1 MAEAPEAWMALYRQR
16 RVRPYLMESLKAAE
30 GNAVEEFGRAQ
41 NALSLVN
48 VTKKP
53 GLHLVRKRKLI
64 KDVQQESE
72 RVYIWAAPEKLAKPE
87 EVFSLKSS
95 SSHHLRTA
103 KPPVVW
109 LTLSRGLTSH
119 HFLSKAFCWPYT
131 KLQHTLNPAWG
142 VRFP

>member
-1 MAEAPEAWMALYRQR
+1 MALYRQK
-16 RVRPYLMESLKAAE
+16 RVRLYLMESLKAAE
-30 GNAVEEFGRAQ
+30 GNEVEEFGRVQ
-41 NALSLVN
+41 NTLSLVN

-53 GLHLVRKRKLI
+53 GLHLVRKRKLV
-64 KDVQQESE
+64 KDVQQDSE
-72 RVYIWAAPEKLAKPE
+72 RVYISGQPPRNLQSQR

-95 SSHHLRTA
+95 SSHYLRTA

-119 HFLSKAFCWPYT
+119 HFLSKAFCWPHT